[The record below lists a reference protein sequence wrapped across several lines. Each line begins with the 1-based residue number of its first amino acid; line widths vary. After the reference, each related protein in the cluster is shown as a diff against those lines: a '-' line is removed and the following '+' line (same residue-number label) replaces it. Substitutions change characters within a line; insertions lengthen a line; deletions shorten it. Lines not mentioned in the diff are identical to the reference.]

1 MKNKIYMSLE
11 AKKGIENKI
20 DKLVK
25 KAKIQYKNELIN
37 SWSITQG
44 KIAILKEILESTI
57 VLPVEKDQ
65 NTLYSIVD
73 GADTKSY
80 YPQGVI
86 IQPKLVK

>member
-57 VLPVEKDQ
+57 VLPVEKD
-65 NTLYSIVD
+65 
-73 GADTKSY
+73 
-80 YPQGVI
+80 
-86 IQPKLVK
+86 